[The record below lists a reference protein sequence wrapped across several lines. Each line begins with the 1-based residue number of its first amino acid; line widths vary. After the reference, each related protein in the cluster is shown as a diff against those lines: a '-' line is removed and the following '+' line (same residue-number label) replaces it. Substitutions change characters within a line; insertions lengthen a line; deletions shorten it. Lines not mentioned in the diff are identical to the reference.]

1 MGNKSS
7 KSGVTIIKR
16 CPSGSKAR
24 TTMSTTPKTAE
35 EKTGKVT
42 IIPTP
47 RENYASESRT
57 ARDHRIVYSEVQN
70 NTDSEPKRVKTN
82 WIKFVDIFRNPILRG
97 IMSLKDYLACKKD
110 DTRNQLANEQK
121 NGKGIIPGEFSR
133 EGTKSK
139 DGLKSRTLLV
149 LDLDDGYYSFERLV
163 KKLRKFSCIIH
174 TSYSHSKKDGKFRV
188 YIQLDKPVTEDIEIT
203 CALMLDYFET
213 LLGSHIDIKCWTVS
227 QLYYTPSCPHD
238 AEELYRFKHIM
249 GKPIRTS
256 NFRLSKAANSE
267 VVKEAIKPT
276 GLRPGDDYNLR
287 GGWNEHLQKLG
298 WRSYST
304 DRKGNE
310 CWTRPGKSG
319 GVSGV
324 VFKDSN
330 VFYVFSSDQQV
341 APFEGGK
348 AYSLFTAYTMIIHD
362 GNFSTAA
369 CQLRSE
375 GYGGSEG
382 EKEKEAAKK
391 QGLVSF
397 PLVPFPLEVLPAY
410 FRETID
416 KFSKSLQCP
425 PEFMAMNFLTVASGA
440 AGNTVKL
447 AIKESWQTAPFIWL
461 GIIDV
466 TGSGK
471 SHPIDAAM
479 KPLHRLQAVDAVRF
493 DSEMLKYRQQL
504 SLKLK
509 DKKNSKLPI
518 EPTKLRDY
526 YSNNFTI
533 ESLISM
539 FKTSSRGIVIH
550 ADELAGLLKSLGQYK
565 NGKGADNELFLSL
578 FNCGPLKV
586 NRKSGSEYC
595 RESGAAVIGGIQP
608 EVFSQVFKDKEHESG
623 MVYRFLPMLLDA
635 PPPMFSDYDLSK
647 GDEGVWSNLIDWM
660 YAIPA
665 PVDPVTGVIIKN
677 TLIVEDDG
685 KKIWIEFH
693 DNLSEQQKYMPNRFK
708 GYIPKLITYSL
719 KFMAVLHLLKCY
731 QKGKL
736 SLTVKEST
744 VRGAIALTR
753 YFAGQAMLLAAGLSK
768 EQELFVSGA
777 SEDQEA
783 IYTETFNQALI
794 SLKDEVKNGKLYL
807 IRIRERVNEL
817 LPPTLAPISYQ
828 DKRLGAWLRKRNLQ
842 LKQSTGRRTAVI
854 WDDGI
859 CLG

>member
-1 MGNKSS
+1 MGNKNL

-16 CPSGSKAR
+16 SPSDSKAHE
-24 TTMSTTPKTAE
+24 TVSTMPKTART
-35 EKTGKVT
+35 KAGKVI

-47 RENYASESRT
+47 RQNHASEST
-57 ARDHRIVYSEVQN
+57 ATDQSIIYSEVQDN
-70 NTDSEPKRVKTN
+70 KDINPTKVKTS
-82 WIKFVDIFRNPILRG
+82 WTKFVDIFRKPILRG
-97 IMSLKDYLACKKD
+97 VMSLKDYLACKKD
-110 DTRNQLANEQK
+110 DARNQLANEQK

-133 EGTKSK
+133 KGTKSK
-139 DGLKSRTLLV
+139 DDMKSRTLLV
-149 LDLDDGYYSFERLV
+149 LDLDDGHYSFEQLA

-203 CALMLDYFET
+203 CALMLDNFET
-213 LLGSHIDIKCWTVS
+213 LLGSHIDKKCWTVS
-227 QLYYTPSCPHD
+227 QLYYSPSCPPD
-238 AEELYRFKHIM
+238 AGKLYRWEHLK

-287 GGWNEHLQKLG
+287 GEWNEHLQKLG
-298 WRSYST
+298 WQSYST
-304 DRKGNE
+304 DSKGNE

-324 VFKDSN
+324 VFKDRN
-330 VFYVFSSDQQV
+330 IFYVFSSDPQV
-341 APFEGGK
+341 APFEGSK
-348 AYSLFTAYTMIIHD
+348 AYNLFTAYTLINHD
-362 GNFSTAA
+362 GNFPSAA
-369 CQLRSE
+369 SQLRSK
-375 GYGGSEG
+375 GYGGPEE
-382 EKEKEAAKK
+382 EKEKDVAKK
-391 QGLVSF
+391 QGLMSF
-397 PLVPFPLEVLPAY
+397 PVVPFPLEVLPAY
-410 FRETID
+410 FRELID

-425 PEFMAMNFLTVASGA
+425 SEFMAMNFLTVASGA

-493 DSEMLKYRQQL
+493 DREMVKYKQQV
-504 SLKLK
+504 SGKLK
-509 DKKNSKLPI
+509 DKNNSKPPAEPI
-518 EPTKLRDY
+518 KLRDY

-533 ESLISM
+533 ESLIPM

-586 NRKSGSEYC
+586 NRKSGCEFC

-623 MVYRFLPMLLDA
+623 MVYRFLPMLLNA
-635 PPPMFSDYDLSK
+635 PSPKFSEDDLSK
-647 GDEGVWSNLIDWM
+647 EDEGIWSNLIDWM

-665 PVDPVTGVIIKN
+665 LIDPATGFIIKN
-677 TLIVEDDG
+677 TFIVEREG
-685 KKIWIEFH
+685 KELWIEFH
-693 DNLSEQQKYMPNRFK
+693 NNLTELQETMPNRFK

-753 YFAGQAMLLAAGLSK
+753 YFAGQAMLLATGLSK
-768 EQELFVSGA
+768 ERELFASGA
-777 SEDQEA
+777 SEDEEA
-783 IYTETFNQALI
+783 LYTDTFQQALI
-794 SLKDEVKNGKLYL
+794 SLKDEVKNGKLFL
-807 IRIRERVNEL
+807 IRIREKVNEL
-817 LPPTLAPISYQ
+817 LPPTLAPISDQ
-828 DKRLGAWLRKRNLQ
+828 DKRLGAWLRKRK
-842 LKQSTGRRTAVI
+842 LKVKESTGRRTAVI